1 VLLFRRRRRGS
12 AAQATRLPRRPRPG
26 LLRRERHALLRV
38 RAQRVTDLGGLAA
51 EMYRYGAWR
60 DDLIRERCAEIAGID
75 TRLEDIDALL
85 RGGRRTPR
93 CSCGAPLAPEASV
106 CPHCGTPVRGA
117 ARELGGGDTAIVPAG
132 RRD

>member
-1 VLLFRRRRRGS
+1 M
-12 AAQATRLPRRPRPG
+12 
-26 LLRRERHALLRV
+26 
-38 RAQRVTDLGGLAA
+38 RAQRVSDLGGLAA

-85 RGGRRTPR
+85 RGGRKTPR
-93 CSCGAPLAPEASV
+93 CSCGAPLGPEASV
-106 CPHCGTPVRGA
+106 CPHCGTPVPRGA
-117 ARELGGGDTAIVPAG
+117 HDLNSGDTAIVSAG